1 MEEHSANHK
10 KIGLALGGGAA
21 KGLAHIGVIKALEN
35 AGINIDFIA
44 GTSMGALVGGYYAA
58 TKDINGLETILS
70 DIKKGDIFSLRD
82 IIKKRDG
89 SLFKGEPIAERL
101 RKELGDM
108 KIENCQIPFTAVT
121 TNIKNGD
128 EVRLNGGN
136 LVDAIKASIAIPLI
150 FNPVEIDGK
159 VLMDGGLVNPVP
171 ADVVKEMGAEYV
183 IAVDVSSRWLQAPE
197 EMASVKDMYS
207 IISQTFSALEYQL
220 AKNVL
225 KQSADIVIKPP
236 IFHYHWFEFENSS
249 EIIKIGEEEARLH
262 LKEVR
267 QKTGY
272 KKPKQT
278 VGEKFLDFILNSPH
292 N

>member
-1 MEEHSANHK
+1 MEEHTAKHK
-10 KIGLALGGGAA
+10 KIGLALGGGAV
-21 KGLAHIGVIKALEN
+21 KGLAHIGIIKALEN

-58 TKDINGLETILS
+58 TKDINGLETIIL
-70 DIKKGDIFSLRD
+70 DIKKRDIFSLRD

-89 SLFKGEPIAERL
+89 ALFRGEPIAEKL
-101 RKELGDM
+101 KKELGDI
-108 KIENCQIPFTAVT
+108 KIENCRIPFTAVT
-121 TNIKNGD
+121 TNVKNG
-128 EVRLNGGN
+128 EEIRLNSGN
-136 LVDAIKASIAIPLI
+136 LVDAIKASIAMPLI
-150 FNPVEIDGK
+150 FSPVEIGGK
-159 VLMDGGLVNPVP
+159 LLMDGGLVNPVP

-197 EMASVKDMYS
+197 ELLTVKDMYS
-207 IISQTFSALEYQL
+207 VISQSISVLEYQL

-249 EIIKIGEEEARLH
+249 EIIKIGEEEARLR

-272 KKPKQT
+272 KKPKRT
-278 VGEKFLDFILNSPH
+278 LGEKFLDFILNKLY
-292 N
+292 

>member
-1 MEEHSANHK
+1 MEKHPAKHK

-58 TKDINGLETILS
+58 TKDITGLETIILE
-70 DIKKGDIFSLRD
+70 IKKRDIFSLRD

-89 SLFKGEPIAERL
+89 ALFRGEPIAERL
-101 RKELGDM
+101 KKELGDM
-108 KIENCQIPFTAVT
+108 KIENCRIPFTAVT
-121 TNIKNGD
+121 TNVKNGD
-128 EVRLNGGN
+128 ETRLDSGN
-136 LVDAIKASIAIPLI
+136 LVDAIRASIAIPLI
-150 FNPVEIDGK
+150 FSPVEIDGK
-159 VLMDGGLVNPVP
+159 LLMDGGLVNPVP

-197 EMASVKDMYS
+197 EMINVKDMYS
-207 IISQTFSALEYQL
+207 IISQTLSVLEYQL

-236 IFHYHWFEFENSS
+236 IFHYHWFEFEYTP
-249 EIIKIGEEEARLH
+249 EIIKIGEEEAQLR
-262 LKEVR
+262 LKEIR
-267 QKTGY
+267 QTTGY
-272 KKPKQT
+272 KKPKET
-278 VGEKFLDFILNSPH
+278 LGEKFLDFILNKPY
-292 N
+292 

>member
-1 MEEHSANHK
+1 MEKHAAKHK
-10 KIGLALGGGAA
+10 KIGLALGGGAV

-58 TKDINGLETILS
+58 TKDINGLETIILG
-70 DIKKGDIFSLRD
+70 IKKRDIFSLRD

-89 SLFKGEPIAERL
+89 ALFRGEPIAERL
-101 RKELGDM
+101 KKELGDM

-121 TNIKNGD
+121 TNVKNGD
-128 EVRLNGGN
+128 EVRLNSGN
-136 LVDAIKASIAIPLI
+136 LVDAIRASIAIPLI
-150 FNPVEIDGK
+150 FSPVEIDEK
-159 VLMDGGLVNPVP
+159 LLMDGGLVNPVP

-183 IAVDVSSRWLQAPE
+183 IAVDVSSRWLEAPE
-197 EMASVKDMYS
+197 EMISVKDMYS
-207 IISQTFSALEYQL
+207 VISQTLSVLEYQL
-220 AKNVL
+220 AKSVL

-249 EIIKIGEEEARLH
+249 EIIKIGEEEGRLR

-272 KKPKQT
+272 KKPKGT
-278 VGEKFLDFILNSPH
+278 LGEKFFDFILNKPY
-292 N
+292 